1 MQKNPALCKAD
12 YLQSDLSM
20 VAKQEVDFELLAAV
34 EASEAEGKMTARLLT
49 TLPMKQC

>member
-1 MQKNPALCKAD
+1 MQKNPTLCKAD
-12 YLQSDLSM
+12 YLQNDLSM
-20 VAKQEVDFELLAAV
+20 AKQEVDFELLAAV